1 MISFSQ
7 RAQRLIVALAQD
19 EGRKS
24 GSPQLLPEHLM
35 LALLKSADGLG
46 YAILRVLKVN
56 VLTYQLELE
65 KSISG
70 GNVQAGDFSEL
81 PPSRRL
87 LTLFESAEYEA
98 RSMRNNYIGTEHL
111 LLAAIRE
118 NASVTNRFFERA
130 GIEFEAA
137 REAAFEVRERMQTS
151 AGSAFKA
158 GDADFKRMMGKDGGQ
173 EPRGERNSYDR
184 QMAGGGQEQKGRGGS
199 FIKNY
204 SRDITEIALKGL
216 ADPVVGRKTEIDRV
230 IQILSRRTKNN
241 PLLIGEPGVG
251 KTAIVEG
258 LAARIAGG
266 NVPYNLLRKRV
277 LVLDLTALIAGT
289 KYRGEFEERMKRL
302 MKEVRED
309 KSVILFIDEIHT
321 IIGAGGPEGSLD
333 ASNILKPALSRG
345 EIQIIGATTIREYRR
360 YMEKDAALARRF
372 QTVSVDEPSDTES
385 LEILSGLKPKYE
397 DFHNVRYK
405 DEVLPAI
412 IKFSHRYL
420 PDRFLPD
427 KAIDIMDGAG
437 ARKKIAEGNRPSEL
451 DELEKRIDELGEEK
465 NALVKSQNYER
476 AAEVRDKVV
485 ELKDRLAA
493 FKEEWKSKSGGFVKD
508 VGVNDICAIISQMT
522 GIPADQLSD
531 DEKTRLLKMEAE
543 LHKSVIGQDEA
554 IKAISSAVRRSRS
567 GISSPKRPT
576 GSFIFLGP
584 TGVGKT
590 QLAKALAKF
599 LFGTEDSLIRLD
611 MSDYMEKHNV
621 SKMVGSP
628 PGYVGFESGGQ
639 LTEQVRTRPYSV
651 VLFDEIEKAHPVVF
665 NLLLQ
670 ILEEGEVV
678 DSLGH
683 KINFRNTII
692 IMTSNAGAR
701 EITQEGR
708 VGFSSAADGVIPYE
722 EIKSNAMQ
730 SIKEFMRPELLNRID
745 DILVFD
751 ALGREEVSRILD
763 LQLAELNGRLAESG
777 VKLSLKAAARDYLI
791 DKGFD
796 PSMGARPMR
805 RLIQK
810 EIEDP
815 LSLLMLEGK
824 VSGEAVVE
832 CAGGELSVKAK
843 KPRGSLAAKNS
854 ANADSEKKQKSFEP
868 TL

>member
-1 MISFSQ
+1 MKAFSP

-24 GSPQLLPEHLM
+24 GASQLLPEHLM

-46 YAILRVLKVN
+46 YVILRLLRVN
-56 VLTYQLELE
+56 VLTLQLELE
-65 KSISG
+65 KSIAG
-70 GNVQAGDFSEL
+70 GSVQAGDFSEL

-118 NASVTNRFFERA
+118 NASVTSRFFERN

-137 REAAFEVRERMQTS
+137 REAAFEASERAQTS
-151 AGSAFKA
+151 AGSGVKA
-158 GDADFKRMMGKDGGQ
+158 GDAEFKRMMAQDKR
-173 EPRGERNSYDR
+173 PVDR
-184 QMAGGGQEQKGRGGS
+184 QMAGAGPEQKGRNGS

-216 ADPVVGRKTEIDRV
+216 ADPVVGRKDEIDRV
-230 IQILSRRTKNN
+230 VQILSRRTKNN

-251 KTAIVEG
+251 KTAIAEG
-258 LAARIAGG
+258 LAARIASGS
-266 NVPYNLLRKRV
+266 VPFNLMRKRV
-277 LVLDLTALIAGT
+277 LALDLTALIAGT

-309 KSVILFIDEIHT
+309 KNIILFIDEIHT

-360 YMEKDAALARRF
+360 YMEKDGALARRF
-372 QTVSVDEPSDTES
+372 QIVSVDEPTDSES
-385 LEILSGLKPKYE
+385 LEILCGLKAKYE
-397 DFHNVRYK
+397 DFHNVHYQ
-405 DEVLPAI
+405 DDVLPAI

-420 PDRFLPD
+420 PDRCLPD
-427 KAIDIMDGAG
+427 KAIDIMDEAG
-437 ARKKIAEGNRPSEL
+437 ARKKIAEGNRPTEL
-451 DELEKRIDELGEEK
+451 EELEKQIDVLTEEK
-465 NALVKSQNYER
+465 NLLVKTQNYEK
-476 AAEVRDKVV
+476 AAEVRDKVLD
-485 ELKDRLAA
+485 LKRRLDI
-493 FKEEWKSKSGGFVKD
+493 FREEWKSKNGGFRKD
-508 VGVNDICAIISQMT
+508 ITSSDICSIISQMT
-522 GIPADQLSD
+522 GIPAEQLSD
-531 DEKTRLLKMEAE
+531 DEKSRLLKMEAE
-543 LHKSVIGQDEA
+543 LHKTVIGQDEA

-639 LTEQVRTRPYSV
+639 LTEQIRTRPYSV
-651 VLFDEIEKAHPVVF
+651 VLFDEIEKAHPEVF

-670 ILEEGEVV
+670 ILEEGELV

-708 VGFSSAADGVIPYE
+708 VGFSSAAGGVIPYE

-745 DILVFD
+745 EVLVFD
-751 ALGREEVSRILD
+751 ALNRQEVSEILD
-763 LQLAELNGRLAESG
+763 LQISELNGRLEENG
-777 VKLSLKAAARDYLI
+777 VLLKMKPAARDYLI

-815 LSLLMLEGK
+815 LALLMLEGK
-824 VSGEAVVE
+824 IDGEACVDCV
-832 CAGGELSVKAK
+832 GESLVVKAK
-843 KPRGSLAAKNS
+843 KSRAAKGG
-854 ANADSEKKQKSFEP
+854 AKKEKTLEP
-868 TL
+868 SL

>member
-1 MISFSQ
+1 MKSFSQ

-24 GSPQLLPEHLM
+24 GSSQLLPEHLM

-46 YAILRVLKVN
+46 YAILRALRVN

-70 GNVQAGDFSEL
+70 GTVHAGDFSEL

-130 GIEFEAA
+130 GIDFESA
-137 REAAFEVRERMQTS
+137 REAAFDVREKMQTS
-151 AGSAFKA
+151 AGSSYKA
-158 GDADFKRMMGKDGGQ
+158 GDADFKRMMGAEK
-173 EPRGERNSYDR
+173 NSFDR
-184 QMAGGGQEQKGRGGS
+184 QMAGGGSEQKGRSGS
-199 FIKNY
+199 FVKNY
-204 SRDITEIALKGL
+204 SRDITELALKGL
-216 ADPVVGRKTEIDRV
+216 ADPVVGRKHEIDRV
-230 IQILSRRTKNN
+230 VQILSRRTKNN

-258 LAARIAGG
+258 LAARIASG
-266 NVPYNLLRKRV
+266 NVPYNLMRKRV
-277 LVLDLTALIAGT
+277 LALDMTALIAGT

-309 KSVILFIDEIHT
+309 KSIILFIDEIHT
-321 IIGAGGPEGSLD
+321 MIGAGGPEGSLD

-345 EIQIIGATTIREYRR
+345 EIQIVGATTIREYRR

-372 QTVSVDEPSDTES
+372 QTVSVEEPSDAES
-385 LEILSGLKPKYE
+385 LEILMGLKPKYE
-397 DFHNVRYK
+397 DFHNVRYL
-405 DEVLPAI
+405 DETLPAI

-427 KAIDIMDGAG
+427 KAIDIMDEAG
-437 ARKKIAEGNRPSEL
+437 AQKKIAEGNRPAEL
-451 DELEKRIDELGEEK
+451 DELEKRIDALGEEK
-465 NALVKSQNYER
+465 NQLVKSQNYER

-508 VGVNDICAIISQMT
+508 IGINDICAIISQMT

-531 DEKTRLLKMEAE
+531 DEKSRLLKMEAE

-590 QLAKALAKF
+590 QLAKSLAKF
-599 LFGTEDSLIRLD
+599 LFGTEDALIRLD

-651 VLFDEIEKAHPVVF
+651 VLFDEIEKAHPDVF

-708 VGFSSAADGVIPYE
+708 VGFSSAAGGVISYE

-730 SIKEFMRPELLNRID
+730 SMK
-745 DILVFD
+745 
-751 ALGREEVSRILD
+751 
-763 LQLAELNGRLAESG
+763 
-777 VKLSLKAAARDYLI
+777 
-791 DKGFD
+791 
-796 PSMGARPMR
+796 
-805 RLIQK
+805 
-810 EIEDP
+810 
-815 LSLLMLEGK
+815 
-824 VSGEAVVE
+824 
-832 CAGGELSVKAK
+832 
-843 KPRGSLAAKNS
+843 
-854 ANADSEKKQKSFEP
+854 
-868 TL
+868 

>member
-1 MISFSQ
+1 MKSFSP

-19 EGRKS
+19 EGRKCGAS
-24 GSPQLLPEHLM
+24 QLLPEHLM

-46 YAILRVLKVN
+46 YAILKILRVN
-56 VLTYQLELE
+56 VLTFQLELE

-70 GNVQAGDFSEL
+70 GAVHAGDFSEL

-118 NASVTNRFFERA
+118 NASVTSRFFEKA
-130 GIEFEAA
+130 GVEFEAA

-151 AGSAFKA
+151 AGSAAKA
-158 GDADFKRMMGKDGGQ
+158 GDADFKRMMGQDKN
-173 EPRGERNSYDR
+173 PFDR
-184 QMAGGGQEQKGRGGS
+184 QMASGPSEPKGKREG

-230 IQILSRRTKNN
+230 VQILSRRTKNN

-251 KTAIVEG
+251 KTAIAEG
-258 LAARIAGG
+258 LAQRIASGS
-266 NVPYNLLRKRV
+266 VPFNLMRKRV
-277 LVLDLTALIAGT
+277 LALDLTALIAGT
-289 KYRGEFEERMKRL
+289 KYRGEFEDRMKRL

-309 KSVILFIDEIHT
+309 KNIILFIDEIHT

-372 QTVSVDEPSDTES
+372 QTVSIEEPSDSES
-385 LEILSGLKPKYE
+385 LQILFGLKEKYE
-397 DFHNVRYK
+397 EFHNVRYQ
-405 DEVLPAI
+405 DDVLPAI
-412 IKFSHRYL
+412 IKFSRRYL
-420 PDRFLPD
+420 PDRYLPD
-427 KAIDIMDGAG
+427 KAIDIMDEAG

-451 DELEKRIDELGEEK
+451 EELEKQIDALGEEK
-465 NALVKSQNYER
+465 NALVKSQNYEK
-476 AAEVRDKVV
+476 AADVRDKVI
-485 ELKDRLAA
+485 ELKVRLDA
-493 FKEEWKSKSGGFVKD
+493 FREEWKSKNGGFRKSITI
-508 VGVNDICAIISQMT
+508 NDICSILSQMT
-522 GIPADQLSD
+522 GIPAEQLSD
-531 DEKTRLLKMEAE
+531 DEKSRLLKMEAE
-543 LHKSVIGQDEA
+543 LHKSVIGQDQA
-554 IKAISSAVRRSRS
+554 IKAIASAVRRSRS

-590 QLAKALAKF
+590 QLAKSLAKF

-639 LTEQVRTRPYSV
+639 LTEQIRTHPYSV
-651 VLFDEIEKAHPVVF
+651 VLFDEIEKAHPEVF

-670 ILEEGEVV
+670 ILEEGELV

-751 ALGREEVSRILD
+751 ALNRDEVSRILD
-763 LQLAELNGRLAESG
+763 LQISELNSRLSENA
-777 VKLSLKAAARDYLI
+777 VNLKLKASARDYLI

-815 LSLLMLEGK
+815 LSLLLLEGK
-824 VSGEAVVE
+824 DAKDFYVDCDGEK
-832 CAGGELSVKAK
+832 LSVRAK
-843 KPRGSLAAKNS
+843 KTKRAKKEEVLETN
-854 ANADSEKKQKSFEP
+854 
-868 TL
+868 L

>member
-1 MISFSQ
+1 MKSFSQ

-46 YAILRVLKVN
+46 YAILRALHVN
-56 VLTYQLELE
+56 VLTLQLELE
-65 KSISG
+65 KAISG
-70 GNVQAGDFSEL
+70 GTVRAGDFSEL

-98 RSMRNNYIGTEHL
+98 RSMRNNYIGTEHI

-118 NASVTNRFFERA
+118 NASVTSRFFERA
-130 GIEFEAA
+130 GIEFEDA
-137 REAAFEVRERMQTS
+137 RGAAFDVRDRMQTS

-158 GDADFKRMMGKDGGQ
+158 GDADFKRMMDGQGPQ
-173 EPRGERNSYDR
+173 DRREKNPYDR
-184 QMAGGGQEQKGRGGS
+184 QMAGGGSEQKQKTAG
-199 FIKNY
+199 FVKNY
-204 SRDITEIALKGL
+204 SRDITDAALKGL
-216 ADPVVGRKTEIDRV
+216 CDPVVGRNVEIDRV
-230 IQILSRRTKNN
+230 VQILSRRTKNN

-258 LAARIAGG
+258 LAARIANG

-277 LVLDLTALIAGT
+277 LILDMTALVAGT

-309 KSVILFIDEIHT
+309 KSLILFIDEIHT
-321 IIGAGGPEGSLD
+321 MIGAGGPEGSLD

-345 EIQIIGATTIREYRR
+345 EIQLIGATTIREYRR
-360 YMEKDAALARRF
+360 YMEKDSALARRF
-372 QTVSVDEPSDTES
+372 QTVSVEEPNDEES

-397 DFHNVRYK
+397 DFHNVRYL
-405 DEVLPAI
+405 DDTLPAI

-427 KAIDIMDGAG
+427 KAIDIMDEAG
-437 ARKKIAEGNRPSEL
+437 ARKKIAEGSRPSEL
-451 DELEKRIDELGEEK
+451 DELEKRIDALVEEK
-465 NALVKSQNYER
+465 NALVKNQDYER
-476 AAEVRDKVV
+476 AAEVRDKVL
-485 ELKDRLAA
+485 ELKNRLAS
-493 FKEEWKSKSGGFVKD
+493 FKEEWKSKNGGFVQD
-508 VGVNDICAIISQMT
+508 ITVNDICAVISQMT

-531 DEKTRLLKMEAE
+531 DEKSRLLKMEAE
-543 LHKSVIGQDEA
+543 LRKSVIGQDEA
-554 IKAISSAVRRSRS
+554 VKAISSAVRRSRS

-590 QLAKALAKF
+590 QLAKSLAKF
-599 LFGTEDSLIRLD
+599 LFGTEDALIRLD

-651 VLFDEIEKAHPVVF
+651 VLFDEIEKAHPDVF

-683 KINFRNTII
+683 KINFRNAII

-701 EITQEGR
+701 EITQDGR
-708 VGFSSAADGVIPYE
+708 VGFSNVLAGVLPYE

-751 ALGREEVSRILD
+751 ALSRDDVSDILD
-763 LQLAELNGRLAESG
+763 LQIDDLNARLQENG
-777 VKLSLKAAARDYLI
+777 VRLSLTQSARDYLI
-791 DKGFD
+791 DNGFE

-815 LSLLMLEGK
+815 LSVLMLEGK
-824 VSGEAVVE
+824 ATDMAEVDCKDGILRVT
-832 CAGGELSVKAK
+832 AK
-843 KPRGSLAAKNS
+843 KKRASSLKKNKAS
-854 ANADSEKKQKSFEP
+854 APLVE
-868 TL
+868 

>member
-1 MISFSQ
+1 MKSFSQ

-24 GSPQLLPEHLM
+24 GSSQLLPEHLM

-46 YAILRVLKVN
+46 YAILRALRVN

-70 GNVQAGDFSEL
+70 GTVHAGDFSEL

-130 GIEFEAA
+130 GIDFESA
-137 REAAFEVRERMQTS
+137 REAAFDVREKMQTS
-151 AGSAFKA
+151 AGASYKA
-158 GDADFKRMMGKDGGQ
+158 GDADFKRLMGAEK
-173 EPRGERNSYDR
+173 NSFDR
-184 QMAGGGQEQKGRGGS
+184 QMAGGGSEQKGRSGS
-199 FIKNY
+199 FVKNY
-204 SRDITEIALKGL
+204 SRDITELALKGL
-216 ADPVVGRKTEIDRV
+216 ADPVVGRKSEIDRV
-230 IQILSRRTKNN
+230 VQILSRRTKNN

-258 LAARIAGG
+258 LAARIASG
-266 NVPYNLLRKRV
+266 NVPYNLMRKRV
-277 LVLDLTALIAGT
+277 LALDMTALIAGT

-309 KSVILFIDEIHT
+309 KSIILFIDEIHT
-321 IIGAGGPEGSLD
+321 MIGAGGPEGSLD

-345 EIQIIGATTIREYRR
+345 EIQIVGATTIREYRR

-372 QTVSVDEPSDTES
+372 QTVSVEEPSDAES
-385 LEILSGLKPKYE
+385 LEILMGLKPKYE
-397 DFHNVRYK
+397 DFHNVRYL
-405 DEVLPAI
+405 DETLPAI

-427 KAIDIMDGAG
+427 KAIDIMDEAG
-437 ARKKIAEGNRPSEL
+437 AQKKIAEGNRPAEL
-451 DELEKRIDELGEEK
+451 DELEKRIDALGEEK
-465 NALVKSQNYER
+465 NQLVKSQNYER

-493 FKEEWKSKSGGFVKD
+493 FKEEWKSKGGGFVKD
-508 VGVNDICAIISQMT
+508 IGIKDICAIISQMT

-531 DEKTRLLKMEAE
+531 DEKSRLLKMEAE

-590 QLAKALAKF
+590 QLAKSLAKF
-599 LFGTEDSLIRLD
+599 LFGTEDALIRLD

-651 VLFDEIEKAHPVVF
+651 VLFDEIEKAHPDVF

-708 VGFSSAADGVIPYE
+708 VGFSSAAGGVISYE

-751 ALGREEVSRILD
+751 ALGRDEVSRILD
-763 LQLAELNGRLAESG
+763 LQLAELNERLSESS
-777 VKLSLKAAARDYLI
+777 VKLSLKAGARDYLI

-824 VSGEAVVE
+824 VKDEAVVDL
-832 CAGGELSVKAK
+832 AGGVLSVHAK
-843 KPRGSLAAKNS
+843 KTRGSNS
-854 ANADSEKKQKSFEP
+854 AKKQKDLTP
-868 TL
+868 AL

>member
-1 MISFSQ
+1 MKSFSQ

-24 GSPQLLPEHLM
+24 GSSQLLPEHLM

-46 YAILRVLKVN
+46 YAILRILRVN

-70 GNVQAGDFSEL
+70 GTVHSGDFSEL

-118 NASVTNRFFERA
+118 NASVTSRFFERA

-137 REAAFEVRERMQTS
+137 REAAFEARERVQTS

-158 GDADFKRMMGKDGGQ
+158 GDADFRRMMGQDKR
-173 EPRGERNSYDR
+173 PVDR
-184 QMAGGGQEQKGRGGS
+184 QMAGGGQEQKNRSGG
-199 FIKNY
+199 FLKNY
-204 SRDITEIALKGL
+204 SRDITELAIKGL

-230 IQILSRRTKNN
+230 VQILSRRTKNN

-251 KTAIVEG
+251 KTAIAEG
-258 LAARIAGG
+258 LAERIASG
-266 NVPYNLLRKRV
+266 NVPYNLMRKR
-277 LVLDLTALIAGT
+277 LLALDMTALVAGT

-345 EIQIIGATTIREYRR
+345 EIQIVGATTIREYRR

-372 QTVSVDEPSDTES
+372 QTVSVDEPTDEES
-385 LEILSGLKPKYE
+385 EKILCGLKPKYE
-397 DFHNVRYK
+397 EFHNVHYQ
-405 DEVLPAI
+405 DDVVPAI
-412 IKFSHRYL
+412 IKFSRRYL

-427 KAIDIMDGAG
+427 KAIDILDEAG
-437 ARKKIAEGNRPSEL
+437 AQKKIAEGSRPSEL
-451 DELEKRIDELGEEK
+451 DEIERRIDALGQEK
-465 NALVKSQNYER
+465 AALVNSQNYER

-485 ELKDRLAA
+485 ELKSRLEA
-493 FKEEWKSKSGGFVKD
+493 FKEEWKSKSGGFVKN
-508 VGVNDICAIISQMT
+508 VGVKDICAIISQMT
-522 GIPADQLSD
+522 GIPAEQLSD
-531 DEKTRLLKMEAE
+531 DEKSRLLKMEAE

-590 QLAKALAKF
+590 QLAKSLAKF
-599 LFGTEDSLIRLD
+599 LFGTEDALIRLD

-651 VLFDEIEKAHPVVF
+651 VLFDEIEKAHPDVF

-683 KINFRNTII
+683 RINFRNTII

-708 VGFSSAADGVIPYE
+708 VGFSSAAGGVISYE

-751 ALGREEVSRILD
+751 ALGRQEVSRILD
-763 LQLAELNGRLAESG
+763 LQIAELNGRLSESG
-777 VKLSLKAAARDYLI
+777 VALKIKTAARDYLI

-824 VSGEAVVE
+824 VSDEAVVD
-832 CAGGELSVKAK
+832 CAGDSLVVKAK
-843 KPRGSLAAKNS
+843 KTRGSS
-854 ANADSEKKQKSFEP
+854 AGSASKKDKVVAS
-868 TL
+868 TI

>member
-1 MISFSQ
+1 MKSFSP

-24 GSPQLLPEHLM
+24 GASQLLPEHLM
-35 LALLKSADGLG
+35 LALLKSAEGLG
-46 YAILRVLKVN
+46 YVILRLLRVN

-65 KSISG
+65 KSVSG
-70 GNVQAGDFSEL
+70 GSVRAGDFSEL

-98 RSMRNNYIGTEHL
+98 RSMRNDYIGTEHL

-118 NASVTNRFFERA
+118 NASVTNRFFEKA
-130 GIEFEAA
+130 GVDFEAA
-137 REAAFEVRERMQTS
+137 REAAFEARERSQTS
-151 AGSAFKA
+151 AGSGVKG
-158 GDADFKRMMGKDGGQ
+158 GDADFKRMMASQ
-173 EPRGERNSYDR
+173 ERKSFDR
-184 QMAGGGQEQKGRGGS
+184 QMASGPNEQKSRNGS
-199 FIKNY
+199 FVKNY
-204 SRDITEIALKGL
+204 SRDITEIAMKGL
-216 ADPVVGRKTEIDRV
+216 ADPVVGRNVEIDRV
-230 IQILSRRTKNN
+230 VQILSRRTKNN

-258 LAARIAGG
+258 LAERIAGG
-266 NVPYNLLRKRV
+266 NVPFNLMRKRV
-277 LVLDLTALIAGT
+277 LALDLTALIAGT

-302 MKEVRED
+302 MKEVRDD
-309 KSVILFIDEIHT
+309 KNVILFVDEIHT

-372 QTVSVDEPSDTES
+372 QTVSVEEPNDEET
-385 LEILSGLKPKYE
+385 LQILKGLKAKYE
-397 DFHNVRYK
+397 DFHNVQYQ
-405 DEVLPAI
+405 DDVLPAI

-427 KAIDIMDGAG
+427 KAIDIMDEAG
-437 ARKKIAEGNRPSEL
+437 AKKKISEGNRPTEL
-451 DELEKRIDELGEEK
+451 EELEKQIDALCEEK
-465 NALVKSQNYER
+465 NALVKTQNYER
-476 AAEVRDKVV
+476 AAEARDKVL
-485 ELKDRLAA
+485 ELKARLEK
-493 FKEEWKSKSGGFVKD
+493 FKEDWKSKNGGFRKSVTTK
-508 VGVNDICAIISQMT
+508 DICAILSQMT
-522 GIPADQLSD
+522 GIPAERLSD
-531 DEKTRLLKMEAE
+531 DEKARLLKMESE
-543 LHKSVIGQDEA
+543 LHKTVIGQDEA

-567 GISSPKRPT
+567 GISNPRRPT

-590 QLAKALAKF
+590 QLAKSLAKF

-639 LTEQVRTRPYSV
+639 LTEQVRTHPYSV
-651 VLFDEIEKAHPVVF
+651 VLFDEIEKAHPEVF

-670 ILEEGEVV
+670 ILEEGEIV

-708 VGFSSAADGVIPYE
+708 VGFSSAAGGVIPYE

-730 SIKEFMRPELLNRID
+730 SIKEFMRPELINRID

-751 ALGREEVSRILD
+751 ALSRDEVSRILD
-763 LQLAELNGRLAESG
+763 LQISELNGRLAESG
-777 VKLSLKAAARDYLI
+777 VTLKIKPAARECLI

-824 VSGEAVVE
+824 VSDVAQVDVSDGKLVIH
-832 CAGGELSVKAK
+832 AK
-843 KPRGSLAAKNS
+843 KPRAAKKDAALAS
-854 ANADSEKKQKSFEP
+854 AI
-868 TL
+868 

>member
-1 MISFSQ
+1 MKSFSP

-24 GSPQLLPEHLM
+24 GASQLLPEHLM
-35 LALLKSADGLG
+35 LALVKNADGLG
-46 YAILRVLKVN
+46 YAILNILRVN
-56 VLTYQLELE
+56 VLTFQLELE

-70 GNVQAGDFSEL
+70 GTVHAGDFSEL

-118 NASVTNRFFERA
+118 NASVTCRYFERS
-130 GIEFEAA
+130 GISFETA
-137 REAAFEVRERMQTS
+137 REAAFEARERVQTS
-151 AGSAFKA
+151 AGSSAKG
-158 GDADFKRMMGKDGGQ
+158 GDADFKRMMGQ
-173 EPRGERNSYDR
+173 ERNSYDR
-184 QMAGGGQEQKGRGGS
+184 QVAGVGSEQRGKKEG
-199 FIKNY
+199 FLKNY

-230 IQILSRRTKNN
+230 VQILSRRTKNN

-258 LAARIAGG
+258 LAERIATA
-266 NVPYNLLRKRV
+266 NVPYNLMKKRV
-277 LVLDLTALIAGT
+277 LTLDLTALIAGT

-302 MKEVRED
+302 MKEVRDD
-309 KSVILFIDEIHT
+309 KNVILFIDEIHT

-345 EIQIIGATTIREYRR
+345 EIQIVGATTIREYRR

-372 QTVSVDEPSDTES
+372 QTVSVDEPTDQES
-385 LEILSGLKPKYE
+385 EQILMGLKPKYE
-397 DFHNVRYK
+397 EFHNVKYT
-405 DEVLPAI
+405 DQVIPSI
-412 IKFSHRYL
+412 IKFSRRYL
-420 PDRFLPD
+420 TDRFLPD
-427 KAIDIMDGAG
+427 KAIDILDEAG
-437 ARKKIAEGNRPSEL
+437 AQKKIAEGNRPAEL
-451 DELEKRIDELGEEK
+451 DELERRIDLLGQEK

-476 AAEVRDKVV
+476 AAEVRDKVL
-485 ELKDRLAA
+485 ELKERLEA
-493 FKEEWKSKSGGFVKD
+493 FKTEWKSKNGAFVKE
-508 VGVNDICAIISQMT
+508 VGVKDICSIISQMT
-522 GIPADQLSD
+522 GIPAEQLSD
-531 DEKTRLLKMEAE
+531 DEKSRLLKMESE

-554 IKAISSAVRRSRS
+554 IKAIASAVRRSRS

-590 QLAKALAKF
+590 QLAKSLAKF
-599 LFGTEDSLIRLD
+599 LFGTEDALIRLD

-639 LTEQVRTRPYSV
+639 LTEQVRTHPYSV
-651 VLFDEIEKAHPVVF
+651 VLFDEIEKAHPEVF

-670 ILEEGEVV
+670 ILEEGELV

-683 KINFRNTII
+683 KINFRNSII

-708 VGFSSAADGVIPYE
+708 VGFSNVAGGVIPYE

-751 ALGREEVSRILD
+751 ALSREQVSRILD
-763 LQLAELNGRLAESG
+763 LQIAELNGRLAENS
-777 VKLSLKAAARDYLI
+777 VTLKIKDAARDYLI
-791 DKGFD
+791 EKGFD
-796 PSMGARPMR
+796 PSRGARPMR

-824 VSGEAVVE
+824 VSDCAIVDCVDGSLVVQ
-832 CAGGELSVKAK
+832 AK
-843 KPRGSLAAKNS
+843 KSRTSKKSKKEKSL
-854 ANADSEKKQKSFEP
+854 EPSF
-868 TL
+868 

>member
-1 MISFSQ
+1 MFMKSFSP

-24 GSPQLLPEHLM
+24 GASQLLPEHLM
-35 LALLKSADGLG
+35 LALVKSADGLG
-46 YAILRVLKVN
+46 YAILNILRVN
-56 VLTYQLELE
+56 VLTLQLELE

-70 GNVQAGDFSEL
+70 GTVHAGDFSEL

-87 LTLFESAEYEA
+87 LTLFEAAEYEA
-98 RSMRNNYIGTEHL
+98 RSMRNSYIGTEHL
-111 LLAAIRE
+111 LLAAVRE
-118 NASVTNRFFERA
+118 NASVTCRYFERT
-130 GIEFEAA
+130 GVSFEAV
-137 REAAFEVRERMQTS
+137 REAAFEAKERFQTS
-151 AGSAFKA
+151 AGSSAKG
-158 GDADFKRMMGKDGGQ
+158 GDADFKRMMGQD
-173 EPRGERNSYDR
+173 RNSYDR
-184 QMAGGGQEQKGRGGS
+184 QVAGSGSDQRTKNGG
-199 FIKNY
+199 FLKNY

-230 IQILSRRTKNN
+230 VQILSRRTKNN

-258 LAARIAGG
+258 LAARIASA
-266 NVPYNLLRKRV
+266 NVPYNLLKKRV
-277 LVLDLTALIAGT
+277 LTLDLTALIAGT

-309 KSVILFIDEIHT
+309 KNIILFIDEIHT

-345 EIQIIGATTIREYRR
+345 EIQIIGATTIKEYRR

-372 QTVSVDEPSDTES
+372 QTVSVDEPSDQES
-385 LEILSGLKPKYE
+385 ERILLGLKPKYE
-397 DFHNVRYK
+397 EFHNVRYA
-405 DEVLPAI
+405 DSVIPSI
-412 IKFSHRYL
+412 IKFSRRYL
-420 PDRFLPD
+420 TDRFLPD
-427 KAIDIMDGAG
+427 KAIDILDEAG
-437 ARKKIAEGNRPSEL
+437 AQKKIAEGNRPAEL
-451 DELEKRIDELGEEK
+451 DELERKIDALVEEK

-476 AAEVRDKVV
+476 AAEVRDKVL
-485 ELKDRLAA
+485 ELKERLEA
-493 FKEEWKSKSGGFVKD
+493 FKAEWKSKNGAFVKE
-508 VGVNDICAIISQMT
+508 VGVKDICAIISQMT
-522 GIPADQLSD
+522 GIPAEQLSD

-543 LHKSVIGQDEA
+543 LHKSVIGQNEA
-554 IKAISSAVRRSRS
+554 IKAIASAVRRSRS

-590 QLAKALAKF
+590 QLAKSLAKF
-599 LFGTEDSLIRLD
+599 LFGTEDALIRLD

-639 LTEQVRTRPYSV
+639 LTEQVRTHPYSV
-651 VLFDEIEKAHPVVF
+651 VLFDEIEKAHPEVF

-670 ILEEGEVV
+670 ILEEGEIV

-701 EITQEGR
+701 EITQEGK
-708 VGFSSAADGVIPYE
+708 VGFSSAAGGVIPYE

-751 ALGREEVSRILD
+751 ALNRDEVSRILD
-763 LQLAELNGRLAESG
+763 LQISELNGRLAENG
-777 VKLSLKAAARDYLI
+777 ASLKLKEAARDYLI

-815 LSLLMLEGK
+815 LSTLMLEGK
-824 VSGEAVVE
+824 VSDSALVDCVDGSLVVH
-832 CAGGELSVKAK
+832 AK
-843 KPRGSLAAKNS
+843 KSRS
-854 ANADSEKKQKSFEP
+854 KKQEALEP
-868 TL
+868 TI

>member
-1 MISFSQ
+1 MKSFSQ

-24 GSPQLLPEHLM
+24 GSSQLLPEHLM

-46 YAILRVLKVN
+46 YAILRALRVN

-70 GNVQAGDFSEL
+70 GTVHAGDFSEL

-130 GIEFEAA
+130 GIDFESA
-137 REAAFEVRERMQTS
+137 REAAFDVREKMQTS
-151 AGSAFKA
+151 AGSSYKA
-158 GDADFKRMMGKDGGQ
+158 GDADFKRMMGAEK
-173 EPRGERNSYDR
+173 NSFDR
-184 QMAGGGQEQKGRGGS
+184 QMAGGGSEQKGRSGS
-199 FIKNY
+199 FVKNY
-204 SRDITEIALKGL
+204 SRDITELALKGL
-216 ADPVVGRKTEIDRV
+216 ADPVVGRKHEIDRV
-230 IQILSRRTKNN
+230 VQILSRRTKNN

-258 LAARIAGG
+258 LAARIASG
-266 NVPYNLLRKRV
+266 NVPYNLMRKRV
-277 LVLDLTALIAGT
+277 LALDMTALIAGT

-309 KSVILFIDEIHT
+309 KSIILFIDEIHT
-321 IIGAGGPEGSLD
+321 MIGAGGPEGSLD

-345 EIQIIGATTIREYRR
+345 EIQIVGATTIREYRR

-372 QTVSVDEPSDTES
+372 QTVSVEEPSDAES
-385 LEILSGLKPKYE
+385 LEILMGLKPKYE
-397 DFHNVRYK
+397 DFHNVRYL
-405 DEVLPAI
+405 DETLPAI

-427 KAIDIMDGAG
+427 KAIDIMDEAG
-437 ARKKIAEGNRPSEL
+437 AQKKIAEGNRPAEL
-451 DELEKRIDELGEEK
+451 DELEKRIDALGEEK
-465 NALVKSQNYER
+465 NQLVKSQNYER

-508 VGVNDICAIISQMT
+508 IGINDICAIISQMT

-531 DEKTRLLKMEAE
+531 DEKSRLLKMEAE

-590 QLAKALAKF
+590 QLAKSLAKF
-599 LFGTEDSLIRLD
+599 LFGTEDALIRLD

-651 VLFDEIEKAHPVVF
+651 VLFDEIEKAHPDVF
-665 NLLLQ
+665 N
-670 ILEEGEVV
+670 
-678 DSLGH
+678 
-683 KINFRNTII
+683 
-692 IMTSNAGAR
+692 
-701 EITQEGR
+701 
-708 VGFSSAADGVIPYE
+708 
-722 EIKSNAMQ
+722 
-730 SIKEFMRPELLNRID
+730 
-745 DILVFD
+745 
-751 ALGREEVSRILD
+751 
-763 LQLAELNGRLAESG
+763 
-777 VKLSLKAAARDYLI
+777 
-791 DKGFD
+791 
-796 PSMGARPMR
+796 
-805 RLIQK
+805 
-810 EIEDP
+810 
-815 LSLLMLEGK
+815 
-824 VSGEAVVE
+824 
-832 CAGGELSVKAK
+832 
-843 KPRGSLAAKNS
+843 
-854 ANADSEKKQKSFEP
+854 
-868 TL
+868 

>member
-1 MISFSQ
+1 MKSFSP

-24 GSPQLLPEHLM
+24 GASQLMPEHLM
-35 LALLKSADGLG
+35 LALVKNADGLG
-46 YAILRVLKVN
+46 YAILNILRVN
-56 VLTYQLELE
+56 VLTFQLELE
-65 KSISG
+65 KSIAG
-70 GNVQAGDFSEL
+70 GTVRAGDFSEL

-118 NASVTNRFFERA
+118 NASVSSRYFERS
-130 GIEFEAA
+130 GISYESA
-137 REAAFEVRERMQTS
+137 REAAFEARERLQTS
-151 AGSAFKA
+151 AGSSAKG
-158 GDADFKRMMGKDGGQ
+158 GDADFKRMMDRDGA
-173 EPRGERNSYDR
+173 SYDR
-184 QMAGGGQEQKGRGGS
+184 QMAGSGSEQKTRNGG
-199 FIKNY
+199 FLKNY
-204 SRDITEIALKGL
+204 SRDITELALKGL
-216 ADPVVGRKTEIDRV
+216 ADPVVGRHDEIDRV
-230 IQILSRRTKNN
+230 VQILSRRTKNN

-258 LAARIAGG
+258 LAARIAAA
-266 NVPYNLLRKRV
+266 NVPYNLLKKRV
-277 LVLDLTALIAGT
+277 LTLDLTALIAGT

-302 MKEVRED
+302 MKEARED
-309 KSVILFIDEIHT
+309 KSIILFVDEIHT
-321 IIGAGGPEGSLD
+321 MIGAGGPEGSLD

-345 EIQIIGATTIREYRR
+345 EIQIIGATTIKEYRR

-372 QTVSVDEPSDTES
+372 QTVSVDEPSDQES
-385 LEILSGLKPKYE
+385 AEILLGLKSKYE
-397 DFHNVRYK
+397 EFHNVKYA
-405 DEVLPAI
+405 DSVIPSI
-412 IKFSHRYL
+412 IKFSRRYL
-420 PDRFLPD
+420 TDRFLPD
-427 KAIDIMDGAG
+427 KAIDILDEAG
-437 ARKKIAEGNRPSEL
+437 AQKKIAEGNRPAEL
-451 DELEKRIDELGEEK
+451 DELEKRIDALVQEK
-465 NALVKSQNYER
+465 NDLVKNQNYER
-476 AAEVRDKVV
+476 AAEVRDRVL
-485 ELKDRLAA
+485 ELKERLEK
-493 FKEEWKSKSGGFVKD
+493 FKEEWKSKSGAFVKE
-508 VGVNDICAIISQMT
+508 VGVNDICAIISKMT
-522 GIPADQLSD
+522 GIPAEQLSD

-543 LHKSVIGQDEA
+543 LHKSVIGQNEA
-554 IKAISSAVRRSRS
+554 IKAIASAVRRSRS

-590 QLAKALAKF
+590 QLAKSLAKF
-599 LFGTEDSLIRLD
+599 LFGTEDALIRLD

-639 LTEQVRTRPYSV
+639 LTEQVRTHPYSV
-651 VLFDEIEKAHPVVF
+651 VLFDEIEKAHPEVF

-670 ILEEGEVV
+670 ILEEGEIV

-708 VGFSSAADGVIPYE
+708 VGFSSAAGGVIPYE

-751 ALGREEVSRILD
+751 ALNRDEVSRILD
-763 LQLAELNGRLAESG
+763 LQIEELNGRLAENG
-777 VKLSLKAAARDYLI
+777 VQLKLKAAARDYLI

-810 EIEDP
+810 EIEDS
-815 LSLLMLEGK
+815 LSTLMLEGK
-824 VSGEAVVE
+824 VSGEATVDCVGESLVVRPK
-832 CAGGELSVKAK
+832 KAK
-843 KPRGSLAAKNS
+843 EPGSRSKN
-854 ANADSEKKQKSFEP
+854 EKALEP
-868 TL
+868 VV

>member
-1 MISFSQ
+1 MKSFSQ
-7 RAQRLIVALAQD
+7 RAQRLVVALAQD

-24 GSPQLLPEHLM
+24 GSSQLLPEHLM
-35 LALLKSADGLG
+35 LALLKSADGVG
-46 YAILRVLKVN
+46 YAILRVLRIN

-65 KSISG
+65 KFVSG
-70 GNVQAGDFSEL
+70 GTFQANDFSDL

-118 NASVTNRFFERA
+118 NASVTARFFERA
-130 GIEFEAA
+130 GIEFETA
-137 REAAFEVRERMQTS
+137 REAAFEARERVQTS
-151 AGSAFKA
+151 AGAAFKA
-158 GDADFKRMMGKDGGQ
+158 GDADFRRMMGQGGGQ
-173 EPRGERNSYDR
+173 ERASYDR
-184 QMAGGGQEQKGRGGS
+184 QPAGGGSEQRQKGGG
-199 FIKNY
+199 FLKNF
-204 SRDITEIALKGL
+204 SRDITELALKGL

-230 IQILSRRTKNN
+230 VQILSRRTKNN

-251 KTAIVEG
+251 KTAIAEG
-258 LAARIAGG
+258 LAERIAAG
-266 NVPYNLLRKRV
+266 NVPYNLMRKR
-277 LVLDLTALIAGT
+277 LLALDMTALVAGT

-309 KSVILFIDEIHT
+309 KNIILFIDEIHT
-321 IIGAGGPEGSLD
+321 LIGAGGPEGALD

-345 EIQIIGATTIREYRR
+345 EIQIVGATTIREYRR

-372 QTVSVDEPSDTES
+372 QTISVEEPSDEES
-385 LEILSGLKPKYE
+385 EKILLGLKPKYE
-397 DFHNVRYK
+397 EFHNVRYA
-405 DEVLPAI
+405 DPVIPAI
-412 IKFSHRYL
+412 IKFSRRYL

-427 KAIDIMDGAG
+427 KAIDILDEAG
-437 ARKKIAEGNRPSEL
+437 AQKKIVEGSRPSEL
-451 DELEKRIDELGEEK
+451 DELEKRIDALAQEK
-465 NALVKSQNYER
+465 AALVKSQNYEH
-476 AAEVRDKVV
+476 AAEVRDKVK
-485 ELKDRLAA
+485 ELKARFEA
-493 FKEEWKSKSGGFVKD
+493 FKAEWKSKNGGFVRD
-508 VGVNDICAIISQMT
+508 VGVTDICGVISQMT
-522 GIPADQLSD
+522 GIPAEQLSD
-531 DEKTRLLKMEAE
+531 DEKSRLLNMEAE

-590 QLAKALAKF
+590 QLAKSLAKF
-599 LFGTEDSLIRLD
+599 LFGTEDALVRLD

-651 VLFDEIEKAHPVVF
+651 VLFDEIEKAHPEVF

-670 ILEEGEVV
+670 ILEEGEIV

-708 VGFSSAADGVIPYE
+708 VGFSSASKGVIPYE

-763 LQLAELNGRLAESG
+763 LQIADLNARLSENG
-777 VKLSLKAAARDYLI
+777 IRLSLKEGARSYLI

-815 LSLLMLEGK
+815 LSTLMLEGK
-824 VSGEAVVE
+824 VDGEAYVD
-832 CAGGELSVKAK
+832 CADGSLLVKPKKSRKAK
-843 KPRGSLAAKNS
+843 KAAQ
-854 ANADSEKKQKSFEP
+854 ADLEP
-868 TL
+868 SS

>member
-1 MISFSQ
+1 MKSFSP

-24 GSPQLLPEHLM
+24 GASQLLPEHLM
-35 LALLKSADGLG
+35 LALVKNADGLG
-46 YAILRVLKVN
+46 YAILNILRVN
-56 VLTYQLELE
+56 VLTFQLELE

-70 GNVQAGDFSEL
+70 GTVHAGDFSEL

-87 LTLFESAEYEA
+87 LTLFEAAEYEA

-118 NASVTNRFFERA
+118 NASVTCRYFERA
-130 GIEFEAA
+130 GISFETA
-137 REAAFEVRERMQTS
+137 REAAFEAHERVQTS
-151 AGSAFKA
+151 AGSSAKG
-158 GDADFKRMMGKDGGQ
+158 GDADFKRMMGQ
-173 EPRGERNSYDR
+173 ERNSYDR
-184 QMAGGGQEQKGRGGS
+184 QVAGVGSEQRSKREG
-199 FIKNY
+199 FLKNY

-216 ADPVVGRKTEIDRV
+216 ADPVVGRKAEIDRV
-230 IQILSRRTKNN
+230 VQILSRRTKNN

-258 LAARIAGG
+258 LAERIATA
-266 NVPYNLLRKRV
+266 NVPYNLMKKRV
-277 LVLDLTALIAGT
+277 LTLDLTALIAGT

-302 MKEVRED
+302 MKEVRDD
-309 KSVILFIDEIHT
+309 KNVILFIDEIHT

-345 EIQIIGATTIREYRR
+345 EIQIVGATTIREYRR

-372 QTVSVDEPSDTES
+372 QTVSVDEPSDQES
-385 LEILSGLKPKYE
+385 ERILMGLKPKYE
-397 DFHNVRYK
+397 EFHNVKYT
-405 DEVLPAI
+405 DQVIPSI
-412 IKFSHRYL
+412 IKFSRRYL
-420 PDRFLPD
+420 TDRFLPD
-427 KAIDIMDGAG
+427 KAIDILDEAG
-437 ARKKIAEGNRPSEL
+437 AQKKIAEGNRPAEL
-451 DELEKRIDELGEEK
+451 DELERRIDALGQEK

-476 AAEVRDKVV
+476 AAEVRDKVL
-485 ELKDRLAA
+485 ELKERLEA
-493 FKEEWKSKSGGFVKD
+493 FKAEWKSRNGAFVKE
-508 VGVNDICAIISQMT
+508 VGVKDICAIISQMT
-522 GIPADQLSD
+522 GIPAEQLSD

-554 IKAISSAVRRSRS
+554 IKAIASAVRRSRS

-590 QLAKALAKF
+590 QLAKSLAKF

-639 LTEQVRTRPYSV
+639 LTEQVRTHPYSV
-651 VLFDEIEKAHPVVF
+651 VLFDEIEKAHPEVF

-670 ILEEGEVV
+670 ILEEGEIV

-683 KINFRNTII
+683 KINFRNTIV

-701 EITQEGR
+701 EITQEGK
-708 VGFSSAADGVIPYE
+708 VGFSSAAGGVISYE

-751 ALGREEVSRILD
+751 ALNREQVSRILD
-763 LQLAELNGRLAESG
+763 LQISELNSRLAENG
-777 VKLSLKAAARDYLI
+777 VCLKIKDAARDYLI

-824 VSGEAVVE
+824 ASDCAVVDCVDE
-832 CAGGELSVKAK
+832 KLVVQAK
-843 KPRGSLAAKNS
+843 KSRASKGSKK
-854 ANADSEKKQKSFEP
+854 EKTLEPSF
-868 TL
+868 

>member
-1 MISFSQ
+1 MKSFSP

-24 GSPQLLPEHLM
+24 GASQLLPEHLM
-35 LALLKSADGLG
+35 LALVKNADGIG
-46 YAILRVLKVN
+46 YAILNILKVN
-56 VLTYQLELE
+56 VLTFQLELE

-70 GNVQAGDFSEL
+70 GTVHAGDFSEL

-111 LLAAIRE
+111 LLAAVRE
-118 NASVTNRFFERA
+118 NASVTCRYFERA
-130 GIEFEAA
+130 GISFETT
-137 REAAFEVRERMQTS
+137 REAAFEARERVQTS
-151 AGSAFKA
+151 AGSSAKG
-158 GDADFKRMMGKDGGQ
+158 GDADFKRMMG
-173 EPRGERNSYDR
+173 GERQSDRNSYDR
-184 QMAGGGQEQKGRGGS
+184 QVAGVGSEQRGKREG
-199 FIKNY
+199 FLKNY
-204 SRDITEIALKGL
+204 SRDITEIAIKGL

-230 IQILSRRTKNN
+230 VQILSRRTKNN

-258 LAARIAGG
+258 LAARIATA
-266 NVPYNLLRKRV
+266 NVPYNLLKKRV
-277 LVLDLTALIAGT
+277 LTLDLTALIAGT

-309 KSVILFIDEIHT
+309 KNIILFIDEIHT

-345 EIQIIGATTIREYRR
+345 EIQIVGATTIREYRR

-372 QTVSVDEPSDTES
+372 QTVSVDEPTDEES
-385 LEILSGLKPKYE
+385 EQILQGLKPKYE
-397 DFHNVRYK
+397 EFHNVRYN
-405 DEVLPAI
+405 DQVIPSI
-412 IKFSHRYL
+412 IKFSRRYL
-420 PDRFLPD
+420 TDRFLPD
-427 KAIDIMDGAG
+427 KAIDILDEAG
-437 ARKKIAEGNRPSEL
+437 AQKKIAEGNRPAEL
-451 DELEKRIDELGEEK
+451 DELERRIDALGQEK
-465 NALVKSQNYER
+465 TALVKTQNYER
-476 AAEVRDKVV
+476 AAEVRDKVL
-485 ELKDRLAA
+485 ELKERLEA
-493 FKEEWKSKSGGFVKD
+493 FKTEWKNKNGAFVKE
-508 VGVNDICAIISQMT
+508 VGVKDICAIISQMT
-522 GIPADQLSD
+522 GIPAEQLSD
-531 DEKTRLLKMEAE
+531 DEKSRLLKMEAE

-554 IKAISSAVRRSRS
+554 IKAIASAVRRSRS

-590 QLAKALAKF
+590 QLAKSLAKF
-599 LFGTEDSLIRLD
+599 LFGTEDALIRLD

-639 LTEQVRTRPYSV
+639 LTEQVRTHPYSV
-651 VLFDEIEKAHPVVF
+651 VLFDEIEKAHPEVF

-670 ILEEGEVV
+670 ILEEGELV

-701 EITQEGR
+701 EIMQEGR
-708 VGFSSAADGVIPYE
+708 VGFSNAAGGVIPYE

-751 ALGREEVSRILD
+751 ALSREQVSRILD
-763 LQLAELNGRLAESG
+763 LQIAELNGRLAENS
-777 VKLSLKAAARDYLI
+777 VKLKINKAARDYLI

-824 VSGEAVVE
+824 VTDEATVDCDGEALV
-832 CAGGELSVKAK
+832 VKAK
-843 KPRGSLAAKNS
+843 KARAS
-854 ANADSEKKQKSFEP
+854 KKPALEGAP
-868 TL
+868 V

>member
-1 MISFSQ
+1 MKSFSQ

-24 GSPQLLPEHLM
+24 GSSQLLPEHLM

-46 YAILRVLKVN
+46 YAILRILRVN

-70 GNVQAGDFSEL
+70 GTVQAGDFSEL

-118 NASVTNRFFERA
+118 NASVTSRFFERA

-137 REAAFEVRERMQTS
+137 REAAFEARERVQTS
-151 AGSAFKA
+151 AGSTFKA
-158 GDADFKRMMGKDGGQ
+158 GDADFRRMMGKDGGQ
-173 EPRGERNSYDR
+173 ERGGERASYDR
-184 QMAGGGQEQKGRGGS
+184 QMAGGGQEQKNRQGG
-199 FIKNY
+199 FLKNY
-204 SRDITEIALKGL
+204 SRDITELAMKGL
-216 ADPVVGRKTEIDRV
+216 ADPVVGRKSEIDRV
-230 IQILSRRTKNN
+230 VQILSRRTKNN

-251 KTAIVEG
+251 KTAIAEG
-258 LAARIAGG
+258 LAERIASG
-266 NVPYNLLRKRV
+266 NVPYNLMRKR
-277 LVLDLTALIAGT
+277 LLALDLTALVAGT

-309 KSVILFIDEIHT
+309 KNVILFIDEIHT

-345 EIQIIGATTIREYRR
+345 EIQIVGATTIREYRR

-372 QTVSVDEPSDTES
+372 QTVSVEEPTDEES
-385 LEILSGLKPKYE
+385 EKILFGLKPKYE
-397 DFHNVRYK
+397 EFHNVRYQ
-405 DEVLPAI
+405 DEALPAI
-412 IKFSHRYL
+412 IKFSRRYL

-427 KAIDIMDGAG
+427 KAIDIMDEAG
-437 ARKKIAEGNRPSEL
+437 AQKKIAEGSRPSEL
-451 DELEKRIDELGEEK
+451 DEIERRIDALGQEK
-465 NALVKSQNYER
+465 AALVKSQNYER

-485 ELKDRLAA
+485 ELKERLEA

-508 VGVNDICAIISQMT
+508 VGIKDICAIISQMT
-522 GIPADQLSD
+522 GIPAEQLSD
-531 DEKTRLLKMEAE
+531 DEKSRLLKMEDE
-543 LHKSVIGQDEA
+543 LHKSVIGQNEA

-651 VLFDEIEKAHPVVF
+651 VLFDEIEKAHPDVF

-708 VGFSSAADGVIPYE
+708 VGFSSASKGVIPYE

-763 LQLAELNGRLAESG
+763 LQIADLNARLSENGIS
-777 VKLSLKAAARDYLI
+777 LSLKEKARSYLVE
-791 DKGFD
+791 KGFD

-815 LSLLMLEGK
+815 LSTLMLEGK
-824 VSGEAVVE
+824 ITGEAYVD
-832 CAGGELSVKAK
+832 CAD
-843 KPRGSLAAKNS
+843 GSLLVKPKKARQSKKAERTEAAPAK
-854 ANADSEKKQKSFEP
+854 SEKALEP
-868 TL
+868 SS